1 MPSGLLVGRRGI
13 WIVSSA
19 CKMVTRGTKTF
30 AYFFYIK
37 LFSSKKRILHCW
49 KLVKH
54 AFFIVIS
61 FQYHSKKFRFNLLER
76 GCFYHTMTPPM
87 ASESGTNDNKK
98 QTWILLDQTQ
108 IPSEVLVDPGLVGI
122 SPFNSNLLPEDG
134 SSKMMVEKAYLHK
147 HKHNTTRQILNCF
160 Q

>member
-1 MPSGLLVGRRGI
+1 
-13 WIVSSA
+13 
-19 CKMVTRGTKTF
+19 
-30 AYFFYIK
+30 
-37 LFSSKKRILHCW
+37 
-49 KLVKH
+49 
-54 AFFIVIS
+54 
-61 FQYHSKKFRFNLLER
+61 
-76 GCFYHTMTPPM
+76 MTPPM
-87 ASESGTNDNKK
+87 ALESGTNDNKK

-108 IPSEVLVDPGLVGI
+108 IPSEVLVDSGLVGI